1 MARLMI
7 IGEPDTCYLKI
18 PLPTADKRAHLS
30 AYEYS
35 TVLAS
40 PRTSNIPFNSAL

>member
-7 IGEPDTCYLKI
+7 IGEPDTCYVKF

-30 AYEYS
+30 ASGYS

-40 PRTSNIPFNSAL
+40 LRTSNIPFNSAF